1 MSESVKRRKAV
12 AEISNMKS
20 NENDFCGHGN
30 SKDEEK
36 EGNG

>member
-1 MSESVKRRKAV
+1 M

-20 NENDFCGHGN
+20 NENDFCSRGN

>member
-1 MSESVKRRKAV
+1 MSESVKRRKSM

-20 NENDFCGHGN
+20 NENDFCNRGN